1 LRGHRTGI
9 TGLAFHP
16 DGRILASASTDWT
29 LRLWDIDT
37 GQGIRVFSGHEASVD
52 GVAFAPDGRTIA
64 SASDDMTVRLW
75 EVASARQ
82 IATLRGHTLN
92 VRGVAFSPDG
102 RTLASASADRSVRLW
117 DVKTCRCVAVLRGH
131 GAAVHSVAFSP
142 NGRRIASASGDMA
155 VRLWD
160 VATEQEVVDLRG
172 HTDQV
177 TAVAFRRDGLALASS
192 SEDGTLRIWDATPMT
207 AELRAASRATEAVK
221 ALFARALTTPEVLD
235 RVRNATVLGPEARRY
250 ALELAG
256 PYGES
261 LVTHEAERL
270 VESLYEKGMLRP
282 DVLAS
287 LRSAVSLPEPVRL
300 RALALAER
308 IPEYPDRLD
317 NQSREVV
324 RRPGADPTAYHIALR
339 QAETACRLV
348 PNNLEL
354 LSTLGIAQ
362 YRAGRYLDAL
372 ATLTRVSRLHAESQ
386 SVPGVADMAFMT
398 LSQLQLGQVDEARKS
413 LDRLRHTL
421 EAPAYDRNGPGY
433 ALLRE
438 AEAVELDVA
447 FPVHPFAP

>member
-1 LRGHRTGI
+1 MDARS
-9 TGLAFHP
+9 HP
-16 DGRILASASTDWT
+16 PA
-29 LRLWDIDT
+29 
-37 GQGIRVFSGHEASVD
+37 
-52 GVAFAPDGRTIA
+52 
-64 SASDDMTVRLW
+64 
-75 EVASARQ
+75 
-82 IATLRGHTLN
+82 
-92 VRGVAFSPDG
+92 
-102 RTLASASADRSVRLW
+102 ADRSVRLW
-117 DVKTCRCVAVLRGH
+117 DVKTGRCVAVLRGH
-131 GAAVHSVAFSP
+131 GAAVHGVAFSP
-142 NGRRIASASGDMA
+142 NGRRIASASGDMT

-177 TAVAFRRDGLALASS
+177 TAVAFRLDGLALASS
-192 SEDGTLRIWDATPMT
+192 SGDGTLRIWDATPMT
-207 AELRAASRATEAVK
+207 SELRAVSRATEAVK

-235 RVRNATVLGPEARRY
+235 RVRNATVLGPETRRY

-256 PYGES
+256 LYGES

-287 LRSAVSLPEPVRL
+287 LRTAASLPEPVRL

-317 NQSREVV
+317 NLSREVV
-324 RRPGADPTAYHIALR
+324 RRPGADPTAYHVALR

-348 PNNLEL
+348 PNNREL

-362 YRAGRYLDAL
+362 YRARRYRDAL
-372 ATLTRVSRLHAESQ
+372 ATLTRVSHLHAESQ
-386 SVPGVADMAFMT
+386 SVPGVADLAFMT
-398 LSQLQLGQVDEARKS
+398 MSQLQLGQVDEARTS

-447 FPVHPFAP
+447 FPVNPFAP